1 MRDELNKNQPIKQ
14 KYCTKLGNFAD
25 LNCLIM
31 GIIKVENIRVFAY
44 HGCLKE
50 ETKIGSDYRVDLEVK
65 ADLQTS
71 ANTDKLT
78 DTVDYVFLNRVIKE
92 EMDTASHLLE
102 TVAKRILNR
111 IFNEDTLVKKATVWV
126 SKLNPPIGGDVERVT
141 IKMTDKRKK

>member
-1 MRDELNKNQPIKQ
+1 
-14 KYCTKLGNFAD
+14 
-25 LNCLIM
+25 M

-71 ANTDKLT
+71 AVTDKLG
-78 DTVDYVFLNRVIKE
+78 DTVDYVFLNKVIKE
-92 EMDTASHLLE
+92 EMEIASHLLE

-111 IFNEDTLVKKATVWV
+111 IFNEDKLVKKATVWV

-141 IKMTDKRKK
+141 IKMTDKRKSNFL